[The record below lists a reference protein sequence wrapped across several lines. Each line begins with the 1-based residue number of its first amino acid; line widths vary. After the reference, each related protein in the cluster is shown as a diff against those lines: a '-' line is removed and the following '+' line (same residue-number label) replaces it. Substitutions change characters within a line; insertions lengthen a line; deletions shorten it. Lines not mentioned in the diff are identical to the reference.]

1 MIRKF
6 CGVSYVEK
14 QNATHIFGIVFC
26 SKKNFYKEE
35 KIKKMFSFSRD
46 FK

>member
-6 CGVSYVEK
+6 CRVSYLEK

-26 SKKNFYKEE
+26 SKKNFSKEE

>member
-6 CGVSYVEK
+6 CRVCYVEK

-26 SKKNFYKEE
+26 SKKKIYKEE